1 MKKIIFMGTPE
12 FAVDSLQ
19 ALAASED
26 YDLVA
31 VVTQPDKPVGRKGK
45 LTPPAVKVAAEEA
58 GLPVYQ
64 PENIQDPEAVEK
76 LLSYQPDL
84 IITAAYGQIL
94 PVGLLE
100 APEFGA
106 INIHASLLPKYRG
119 AAPIHYAVLNG
130 DPMAGVTIM
139 YMEEGLDTGDMLAK
153 REIEIQKE
161 DDTGSLFVK
170 LAQIGKDLML
180 ETLPLLFDRQ
190 IVAEPQDE
198 SQATYA
204 PSISK
209 TQEKIDW
216 NQTADRIA
224 QKIKALRPEP
234 GAYSLI
240 EGQRFKIWDAEAA
253 EETTTLSPGTVCR
266 VEKKQFYVACGKG
279 TVLKIKEVQPAG
291 KKRMPAVNYLN
302 GAGQFI
308 EKGWAFDVESSE

>member
-1 MKKIIFMGTPE
+1 M
-12 FAVDSLQ
+12 
-19 ALAASED
+19 
-26 YDLVA
+26 
-31 VVTQPDKPVGRKGK
+31 
-45 LTPPAVKVAAEEA
+45 TPPAVKVRAEQA
-58 GLPVYQ
+58 GLPLYQ
-64 PENIQDPEAVEK
+64 PENIQDPEAIK
-76 LLSYQPDL
+76 TLLNYQPDL

-94 PVGLLE
+94 PVELLE
-100 APEFGA
+100 APEFRS

-130 DPMAGVTIM
+130 DPVTGVTIM

-153 REIEIQKE
+153 REIKIQAE
-161 DDTGSLFVK
+161 DDTGSLFTK
-170 LAQIGKDLML
+170 LAQVGKDLML
-180 ETLPLLFDRQ
+180 ETLPLLFDNKLA
-190 IVAEPQDE
+190 AEPQDE

-216 NQTADRIA
+216 NQSADQIA

-234 GAYSLI
+234 GAYSLV
-240 EGQRFKIWDAEAA
+240 EGQRFKIWDAEAV
-253 EETTTLSPGTVCR
+253 EEKTTLETGTVCK
-266 VEKKQFYVACGKG
+266 VEKKQFYVACGDG

-308 EKGWAFDVESSE
+308 EKGWTFDVETSE